1 MITVKQA
8 IIVEGKYDKIKLSG
22 IINAPIIT
30 TEGFG
35 IFKDTE
41 KMALI
46 KRIAFLRGIIILTD
60 SDSAGFV
67 IRSYLSGCV
76 DPKYVTNVYIPEI
89 LGKEKRKQTASC
101 EGILGV
107 EGVSTDIIISAF
119 EKAGVFC
126 EKCSGEN
133 NPITMV
139 DLYEL
144 GLCGTSD
151 SSFKRKELLKTLD
164 LPIKMST
171 KAMLVALNAI
181 YTKPEFLEFFK
192 G

>member
-22 IINAPIIT
+22 IIDAPIIT

-35 IFKDTE
+35 IFKDSE
-41 KMALI
+41 KLALI
-46 KRIAFLRGIIILTD
+46 KKIAASRGIIVMTD

-76 DPKYVTNVYIPEI
+76 DPKFVTHVYIPEI
-89 LGKEKRKQTASC
+89 FGKEKRKTAPSC
-101 EGILGV
+101 DGILGV
-107 EGVSTDIIISAF
+107 EGVDREVIISAL

-126 EKCSGEN
+126 EEHGCEN
-133 NPITMV
+133 NRITTA

-144 GLCGTSD
+144 GLCGTCE
-151 SSFKRKELLKTLD
+151 SSIRRKELLKKLD
-164 LPIKMST
+164 LPSRMST
-171 KAMLVALNAI
+171 KAMTAALNAL
-181 YTKPEFLEFFK
+181 YTKSEFLNLF
-192 G
+192 GG